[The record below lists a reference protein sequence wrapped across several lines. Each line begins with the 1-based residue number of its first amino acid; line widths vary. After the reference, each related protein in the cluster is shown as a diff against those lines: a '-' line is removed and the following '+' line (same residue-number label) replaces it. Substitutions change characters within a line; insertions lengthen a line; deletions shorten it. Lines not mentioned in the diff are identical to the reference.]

1 MRLIS
6 ICPSNTEIVEWL
18 GITDHLVALD
28 NDSDW
33 PKEIQHLPRLGPD
46 LSIDIDKLEKLQP
59 DLVLS
64 SLSVPGMERN
74 VEELEKRGIPQL
86 VLNPQSLNDIKKDLL
101 KVGKAV
107 GIEVKAIQ
115 KAEEFER
122 EIEKYRNSS
131 SKISY
136 RPSIY
141 LEWWPKPIFTPGK
154 VNWLTEICELAGGR
168 NCFEDVELASVQ
180 TTWEDVQSRNPDY
193 ICLVWVGVK
202 QEKMKIE
209 HVLKR
214 ENAERMKAV
223 KNKNIYLL
231 EEALFCRPSPRLLKG
246 LQQLTD
252 ILHPSI

>member
-1 MRLIS
+1 MRIIS

-18 GITDHLVALD
+18 GLTDHLIALD
-28 NDSDW
+28 NHSDW
-33 PKEIQHLPRLGPD
+33 PKEVQHLPRLGPD
-46 LSIDIDKLEKLQP
+46 LSIDIDKLEQLQP

-86 VLNPQSLNDIKKDLL
+86 ILNPQSLNDIKEDIL

-107 GIEVKAIQ
+107 NMEELAIQ
-115 KAEEFER
+115 KANEFQQEL
-122 EIEKYRNSS
+122 EKYKHFASN
-131 SKISY
+131 IAH
-136 RPSIY
+136 RPSVY
-141 LEWWPKPIFTPGK
+141 FEWWPKPIFTPGK
-154 VNWLTEICELAGGR
+154 LNWLTEICKLAGGR

-180 TTWEDVQSRNPDY
+180 TSWEDVQSRNPDF

-214 ENAERMKAV
+214 EKAENMKAV
-223 KNKNIYLL
+223 MEGNIHLL

-246 LQQLTD
+246 LQQLKK
-252 ILHPSI
+252 ILHPN